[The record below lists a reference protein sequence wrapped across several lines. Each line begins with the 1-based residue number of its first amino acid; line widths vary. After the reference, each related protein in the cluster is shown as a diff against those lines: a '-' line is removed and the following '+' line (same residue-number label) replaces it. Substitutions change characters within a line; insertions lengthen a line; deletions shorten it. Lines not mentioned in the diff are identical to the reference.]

1 MTQDIDLRAIEKKIL
16 KSAHQHGLFDIIIGL
31 VYTGMAFGP
40 IFREALPE
48 PYRYFLWPLILICI
62 ACIILFFLVIYVV
75 KPRIGFV
82 KPGPKLK
89 SIGKKLLIITL
100 AQFIFTLIIFLLP
113 FFGITL
119 GIRVEGITLM
129 LIIGL
134 VFIVFPFTTI
144 AYLLKCPRMYLIGL
158 LILTGIIINE
168 ILDRSID
175 YRIRYLISY
184 GITGTVILFI
194 GIVIFIRF
202 LKRYPIPKKEVFNH
216 E

>member
-1 MTQDIDLRAIEKKIL
+1 MTQDIDLKAIEKKIL
-16 KSAHQHGLFDIIIGL
+16 KTAHQHGLFDIIVGL
-31 VYTGMAFGP
+31 IYTGMAFGP

-62 ACIILFFLVIYVV
+62 GCIILFFLFIYVV

-100 AQFIFTLIIFLLP
+100 AQSIFTLIIFLLP
-113 FFGITL
+113 FFGIAS
-119 GIRVEGITLM
+119 GVRVEGITFI

-134 VFIVFPFTTI
+134 VFIVFPFITM
-144 AYLLKCPRMYLIGL
+144 AYLLKFPRLYLIGL
-158 LILTGIIINE
+158 LIWTGIFINE
-168 ILDRSID
+168 IINHSID
-175 YRIRYLISY
+175 YRIRWLLSY

-202 LKRYPIPKKEVFNH
+202 LKRYPMPKEEVLNN